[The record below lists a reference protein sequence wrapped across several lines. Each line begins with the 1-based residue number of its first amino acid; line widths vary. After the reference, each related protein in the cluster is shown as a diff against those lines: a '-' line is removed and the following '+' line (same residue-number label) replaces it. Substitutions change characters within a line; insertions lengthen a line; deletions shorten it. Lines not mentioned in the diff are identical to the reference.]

1 MATRIVGPP
10 MPVWTGI
17 SYTRVAEGLYQ
28 AIAVRHQGPEWV
40 RAFSRWSLL
49 VEFELL
55 DDGARVCA
63 FYNMGN
69 DPKGPVPARRGNYFA
84 AWTLANGDLP
94 RKGERMT
101 PDVFLEGQVYTVNV
115 KDCRRNAKEQE
126 KADAEIYS
134 VVSEIVSVGRFP
146 ILNHSIR
153 NQESSNHPIMQSTN
167 QVQAS
172 ACDSANM
179 ELAVSKFASAGR
191 R

>member
-1 MATRIVGPP
+1 MANGKAGPP
-10 MPVWTGI
+10 VPVWNGI
-17 SYTRVAEGLYQ
+17 SYTRVAEGRYQ
-28 AIAVRHQGPEWV
+28 AIVVRHQGPEWV
-40 RAFSRWSLL
+40 RAFLRWSLL

-55 DDGARVCA
+55 DDGSRICV

-69 DPKGPVPARRGNYFA
+69 DPKGPAAARRGKYFA
-84 AWTLANGDLP
+84 AWTQANGEMP

-101 PDVFLEGQVYTVNV
+101 PDVFLEGQVYTVEV
-115 KDCRRNAKEQE
+115 KGCRRNAKEQE

-134 VVSEIVSVGRFP
+134 VVSEIVSVTRSP

-172 ACDSANM
+172 ACNSALVDSA
-179 ELAVSKFASAGR
+179 ASKFASAGR